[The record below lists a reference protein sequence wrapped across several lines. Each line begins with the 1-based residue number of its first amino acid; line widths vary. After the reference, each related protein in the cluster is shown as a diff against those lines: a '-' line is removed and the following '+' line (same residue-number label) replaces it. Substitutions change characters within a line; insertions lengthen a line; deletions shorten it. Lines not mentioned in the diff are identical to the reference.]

1 MTLELDLN
9 TTTVAAVK
17 ATVDARL
24 ESAWRASGVR
34 ILRSDLPF
42 CGIRLRHQNRILATG
57 EVLSGCDVGQG
68 TTLHAEWPPKS
79 EKSERRKRYGKG
91 RDEETVPETRVR
103 GKKKEKSVGKKAPR
117 EAAKEKGSK
126 SVEESTQS
134 AHEIGGGG
142 DDGCVSDARPGDN
155 TELEGGDH
163 AESNGNGT
171 QYTNEQVAEEG
182 RDEQR
187 VAEREGRDDDGPT
200 AEVDQG
206 DPFADED
213 DNKENEEPP
222 VWVTFEESSEDESP
236 PAEEG
241 LLFDERNSGLGFDLM
256 EEVFDY

>member
-42 CGIRLRHQNRILATG
+42 CGIRLRHQDRILAMG
-57 EVLSGCDVGQG
+57 EVLSNCEVGQG
-68 TTLHAEWPPKS
+68 TTLYAEWPPKS

-103 GKKKEKSVGKKAPR
+103 GKKKEKSVGKKAAR
-117 EAAKEKGSK
+117 EAAEEKGSK

-134 AHEIGGGG
+134 ADEIGG
-142 DDGCVSDARPGDN
+142 DGCVSDARPGDN

-163 AESNGNGT
+163 AESGGNGT
-171 QYTNEQVAEEG
+171 QYTDGPVAEEG

-187 VAEREGRDDDGPT
+187 AVEGEGRDDGPA
-200 AEVDQG
+200 AEVEQGG
-206 DPFADED
+206 DPFADEE
-213 DNKENEEPP
+213 DNKENEEPAA
-222 VWVTFEESSEDESP
+222 WVTFEESSEDESP

-241 LLFDERNSGLGFDLM
+241 LLFDERNSGLEFDLM

>member
-17 ATVDARL
+17 ATVDASL

-42 CGIRLRHQNRILATG
+42 CGIRLRYQDRILAMD
-57 EVLSGCDVGQG
+57 EALSSCAIGQG
-68 TTLHAEWPPKS
+68 TTLYAEWPPKS

-91 RDEETVPETRVR
+91 RDKGIARETRVR

-117 EAAKEKGSK
+117 EAAKKKGSK
-126 SVEESTQS
+126 PVEQSTQS

-142 DDGCVSDARPGDN
+142 DGCVSDAWPGDD
-155 TELEGGDH
+155 TELEVGDH
-163 AESNGNGT
+163 AQPGGNGT
-171 QYTNEQVAEEG
+171 QCTSEQVADEE

-187 VAEREGRDDDGPT
+187 AEEEEEGQDDDGPT
-200 AEVDQG
+200 AEVERG
-206 DPFADED
+206 DPFADEES
-213 DNKENEEPP
+213 NKENEEPP
-222 VWVTFEESSEDESP
+222 VWMLLEESSEDESP
-236 PAEEG
+236 PAEER

-256 EEVFDY
+256 EEVIDY

>member
-57 EVLSGCDVGQG
+57 EVLSGCEVGQG

-79 EKSERRKRYGKG
+79 EKSARRKRYGKG
-91 RDEETVPETRVR
+91 RDEETVLETRVR
-103 GKKKEKSVGKKAPR
+103 GKKEAKSVGKKAPR
-117 EAAKEKGSK
+117 EAAEETGSK

-134 AHEIGGGG
+134 AHEIGGE
-142 DDGCVSDARPGDN
+142 GCVSDARPDDN
-155 TELEGGDH
+155 TELEVGDH
-163 AESNGNGT
+163 AESGGNGT

-187 VAEREGRDDDGPT
+187 AVEAEGRDDGPT
-200 AEVDQG
+200 AEVEQG
-206 DPFADED
+206 DDPFADED

-222 VWVTFEESSEDESP
+222 AWVTFEESSEDESP